1 MLNDEVITAVVIA
14 VPSPLHYSFGK
25 QVLLSGKDLYVEKP
39 MTLKLNDA
47 DDLVEIAE
55 NNKRILMV
63 CKQDIVACQAHPTL
77 FKIGLVLARLF
88 HFNSLVHLCTD

>member
-1 MLNDEVITAVVIA
+1 MSLLLILFYVKIDHVEGSIAGVKTTSSFKDVLNNEAITAVVIA

-39 MTLKLNDA
+39 MTLKLSDA

-63 CKQDIVACQAHPTL
+63 CKKDI
-77 FKIGLVLARLF
+77 
-88 HFNSLVHLCTD
+88 